1 MSPLDFKNLETVSSA
16 TILKIRLG
24 CSLWIYRV
32 TTRNTNYSA
41 FQWEVEA
48 ICPTFCHILS
58 SHGMI
63 ADRAISCDVTV
74 YSLTAFQPL
83 TEERI
88 LSFTVGA

>member
-1 MSPLDFKNLETVSSA
+1 MVIFKGKQRPSA
-16 TILKIRLG
+16 
-24 CSLWIYRV
+24 
-32 TTRNTNYSA
+32 
-41 FQWEVEA
+41 
-48 ICPTFCHILS
+48 PHCHILG

-88 LSFTVGA
+88 LSPLRLVDKLHKQAN